1 MPSAKPGRKHLH
13 SRTITCEGYVRD
25 DGLWE
30 VEARLVDQK
39 PFAHFDFARGHRAAG
54 DSVHDMTL
62 RIAVDDARVVREI
75 EVSMESV
82 PFAACREAAPRL
94 QELVGETI
102 GAGWRERVRQKV
114 SRKESCTH
122 SVELLGP
129 AVTTLFQM
137 IAMGANPE
145 GTRVHEEQRKGAR
158 PFYLG
163 GCHSRRLEGPQ
174 TRKYFPDLA
183 R

>member
-1 MPSAKPGRKHLH
+1 MQAVKAGRKHLH
-13 SRTITCEGYVRD
+13 SRSITCDGYIRE

-30 VEARLVDQK
+30 VEARLIDEK

-54 DSVHDMTL
+54 APVHDMTL
-62 RIAVDDARVVREI
+62 RIAVDGQRIVREI
-75 EVSMESV
+75 EVTMDSV
-82 PFAACREAAPRL
+82 PFATCNEAAPKL

-102 GAGWRERVRQKV
+102 GAGWRERVRAKV

-137 IAMGANPE
+137 IAMGADPE
-145 GTRVHEEQRKGAR
+145 GSSVHQEQLKGSR
-158 PFYLG
+158 PFYIG
-163 GCHSRRLEGPQ
+163 GCHSWRVDGPQ
-174 TRKYFPDLA
+174 TRKYFPDFA